1 MMYMKKKTQAHKEVG
16 IDKLATMVQKGFDGV
31 YEEIKKEGRSTAEEF
46 RLLNVKLGRL
56 EVKTNQ
62 IETKV
67 DNGLREVNNRMLV
80 IERDI
85 AEIRSHFVYRVEFE
99 DLTARVKY
107 LEKKAGVK
115 SGK

>member
-1 MMYMKKKTQAHKEVG
+1 MVYMKKRPQAHKEIS

-31 YEEIKKEGRSTAEEF
+31 YEEIKKEGKTRTEEF
-46 RLLNVKLGRL
+46 KLLNVRIDRL
-56 EVKTNQ
+56 
-62 IETKV
+62 ETKV
-67 DNGLREVNNRMLV
+67 DGGLREVNNRMLV

-99 DLTARVKY
+99 DLAARVKY
-107 LEKKAGVK
+107 LEKKSGIK